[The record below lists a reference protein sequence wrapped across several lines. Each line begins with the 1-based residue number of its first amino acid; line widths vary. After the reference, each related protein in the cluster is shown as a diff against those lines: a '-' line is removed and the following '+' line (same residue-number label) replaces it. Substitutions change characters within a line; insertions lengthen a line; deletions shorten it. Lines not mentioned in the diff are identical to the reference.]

1 MKGNKVSHSTTL
13 FVILQIMF
21 PLKIENGQEV
31 GILCHPTEDNESV
44 IKGVSLPNGVED
56 TTLVRV
62 QCKDGKFQ
70 NLDTK
75 KSVNIANVACTGEY
89 NKSNKST

>member
-1 MKGNKVSHSTTL
+1 M
-13 FVILQIMF
+13 MF

-31 GILCHPTEDNESV
+31 GILCHPTDDNESV

-89 NKSNKST
+89 NKST

>member
-1 MKGNKVSHSTTL
+1 MKGNKVFDNIVCHFKNNVFT
-13 FVILQIMF
+13 
-21 PLKIENGQEV
+21 LKIENGQEV

-44 IKGVSLPNGVED
+44 IKGVTLTKGVKD
-56 TTLVRV
+56 TTLVKV

-75 KSVNIANVACTGEY
+75 KTVNIANVACTG
-89 NKSNKST
+89 